1 MFVLD
6 TNVVSELRKKNN
18 ADRNVAEWASAK
30 LAPELFISVIT
41 VMELEYGVLLAA
53 RKDAPKAQMLRAWVE
68 RTLERFEGRI
78 LDIDIG
84 AARHCAALHVPD
96 PKPERDALIAATAL
110 AHDMT
115 LVTRNIAHFA
125 KTGIR
130 LLNPWTATP

>member
-18 ADRNVAEWASAK
+18 ADRNVAEWASEK
-30 LAPELFISVIT
+30 LTPQLFISVIT

-53 RKDAPKAQMLRAWVE
+53 RRDTPKAEMLRAWVE
-68 RTLERFEGRI
+68 RTLDRFRGHV
-78 LDIDIG
+78 LDVSME
-84 AARHCAALHVPD
+84 AARRCAALHVPD

-115 LVTRNIAHFA
+115 LVTRNTVHFER
-125 KTGIR
+125 TGVK
-130 LLNPWTATP
+130 LFNPWMAAS